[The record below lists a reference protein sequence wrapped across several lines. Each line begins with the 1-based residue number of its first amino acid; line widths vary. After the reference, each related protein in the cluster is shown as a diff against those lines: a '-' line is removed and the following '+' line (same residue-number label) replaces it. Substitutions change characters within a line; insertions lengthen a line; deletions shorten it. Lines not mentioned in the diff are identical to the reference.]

1 MILWKKFNI
10 IIYEHA
16 ILTHYCEALYLGK
29 SSIADFFKR
38 TDTYLWLLTIAAV
51 VYSFLLISSM
61 QRAGDYNYLRSQIA
75 AVLLGAGG
83 ALLIAGADYRFIL
96 KKWYIAAAI
105 GLILALLVFLFG
117 VNVSGTDDTAW
128 IKLPGGFTVQPSEF
142 IKICFIITFSKHLS
156 YLNKKNRIQSFAG
169 VLALTV
175 HAMIPMLLIHMQGD
189 DGTVLIFG
197 FIFLI
202 MSYIAGVQL
211 RYFAILGGMLLVGIP
226 VIWNFFLNDEH
237 RNRFLALFD
246 LDGNAMTNYGWQQF
260 QGKIS
265 MASGGLTGAGLFNG
279 SRVEY
284 GIVPEQEND
293 FIFTVAGEELGF
305 IGCIILMGILFGI
318 TIRLII
324 DARNANEND
333 GRYLCTGVFA
343 TIAAQTIINLGMVL
357 GFLPVI
363 GITLPLFSA
372 GGTSALSTMICIGL
386 VQSVC
391 NHNDDDMDK
400 AMLNRKSRNRARI
413 RM

>member
-1 MILWKKFNI
+1 M
-10 IIYEHA
+10 
-16 ILTHYCEALYLGK
+16 GK
-29 SSIADFFKR
+29 SSITEFIRK
-38 TDTYLWLLTIAAV
+38 TDIWLWLLTVSAV
-51 VYSFLLISSM
+51 IYSFLLISSM
-61 QRAGDYNYLRSQIA
+61 QRSGEYNYLRPQIA
-75 AVLLGAGG
+75 AVLLGTGS
-83 ALLIAGADYRFIL
+83 ALLIANADYRFLL

-105 GLILALLVFLFG
+105 GFVLALLVFFFG
-117 VNVSGTDDTAW
+117 ITINGTDDTAW
-128 IKLPGGFTVQPSEF
+128 LELPGGFTVQPSEF

-156 YLNKKNRIQSFAG
+156 FLNEKKLIQSFPA
-169 VLALTV
+169 VLS
-175 HAMIPMLLIHMQGD
+175 LLIHAAVPMLMIHFQGD
-189 DGTVLIFG
+189 DGTVLIFA

-202 MSYIAGVQL
+202 MSFIAGVQL
-211 RYFAILGGMLLVGIP
+211 RYFIILGILMLIGIP
-226 VIWNFFLNDEH
+226 IIWNFFLNDEH

-265 MASGGLTGAGLFNG
+265 MASGGLTGTGLYNG

-305 IGCIILMGILFGI
+305 IGCFILMAILFGI
-318 TIRLII
+318 IIRLII
-324 DARNANEND
+324 DAKNANESD
-333 GRYLCTGVFA
+333 GRYICTGVFA
-343 TIAAQTIINLGMVL
+343 TIASQTIINLGMVL

-391 NHNDDDMDK
+391 YHNDDDMDTAK
-400 AMLNRKSRNRARI
+400 INRKNRSRTRI
-413 RM
+413 RL